1 MSEIVKV
8 DGKGRV
14 VIPKNIRE
22 IADLKEG
29 SYVNVMARG
38 KSVLIEPLEPVASKY
53 RGAFKIVRWPKDLD
67 EFVVEVIKNWWAS
80 QVT

>member
-1 MSEIVKV
+1 MVGIFKYVGFIILVGLDMSEIVKV

-22 IADLKEG
+22 MADLKEG

-38 KSVLIEPLEPVASKY
+38 KSVLIEPLEPV
-53 RGAFKIVRWPKDLD
+53 
-67 EFVVEVIKNWWAS
+67 
-80 QVT
+80 